1 MENNNYELY
10 HHGVL
15 GMKWGVRRYQ
25 NSDGTLTPKGK
36 KRYGSTDNFNGSQ
49 KKKRVINGRA
59 LDTSEKITKNVE
71 NMTDYSSNTLNAVYR
86 MKKSNNQKTNLSNMS
101 DQELSDAIKRMDL
114 ERRYSQLSNNDVRN
128 GKDYATDILDIVGG
142 VAGITGSI
150 IGSVALIN
158 KLKG

>member
-36 KRYGSTDNFNGSQ
+36 KRYGSSDNFNESQ

>member
-36 KRYGSTDNFNGSQ
+36 KRYGSSDNFNESQ

-101 DQELSDAIKRMDL
+101 DQEISDAIKRMDL
-114 ERRYSQLSNNDVRN
+114 ERRYSQLSNDDVRN
-128 GKDYATDILDIVGG
+128 GKDYANDILDVVGG